1 MMRHITRIKAK
12 ISIYA
17 RKKTS
22 NIFDGSYKSIY
33 TGNGFEFDNLREY
46 IPGDNIRDID
56 WKASSRS
63 GNLLVKRYI
72 AEKKHNVMLVFDT
85 GKGMCADT
93 KALQTKKEVV
103 LNIGGTLGYIASR
116 NGDQV
121 GALYNRNGFIQYYPL
136 KSGLDHLERILT
148 GYEKEHF
155 EDYQGDLEKSLDY
168 LIKHIR
174 RKMIICVIS
183 DAMGIKNIGD
193 DTLKK
198 LACQHDVLFV
208 SISDA
213 DITSGQSYQIDKGM
227 YIPEFIS
234 NNKRLQKLEQETK
247 QRIYDENA
255 KKLLKHRIVLTQI
268 DNEEEIPNKVIEL
281 LERYKYAN
289 NC

>member
-1 MMRHITRIKAK
+1 MMNHIIKIQAK
-12 ISIYA
+12 VSVYA
-17 RKKTS
+17 KKKTS

-33 TGNGFEFDNLREY
+33 TGNGLDFENLREY

-103 LNIGGTLGYIASR
+103 LNVGGTLGYLASK

-136 KSGLDHLERILT
+136 KSGLDQLERILT

-155 EDYQGDLEKSLDY
+155 EDYQGNLEKSLDY

-183 DAMGIKNIGD
+183 DAMGIKCINEN
-193 DTLKK
+193 TLKK

-213 DITSGQSYQIDKGM
+213 DITSGQSYQIDKGT
-227 YIPEFIS
+227 YIPEFICK
-234 NNKRLQKLEQETK
+234 NKRLQKLEQETK
-247 QRIYDENA
+247 QRIYEENE

-268 DNEEEIPNKVIEL
+268 DHEEEIPNKVIEL
-281 LERYKYAN
+281 LERYKFETKK
-289 NC
+289 